1 MATAT
6 HKTNATR
13 REVLKIIEESRW
25 AFLNVGELVCATR
38 LPQLEITR
46 LRKLAATSPEDDPWR
61 GGYVQIDAFLTWHN
75 GRRRELEREH
85 PEI

>member
-6 HKTNATR
+6 HKASATR

-25 AFLNVGELVCATR
+25 AFLNVSELVCATR
-38 LPQLEITR
+38 LPQTEITR
-46 LRKLAATSPEDDPWR
+46 LRKLAATSPADDPWR
-61 GGYVQIDAFLTWHN
+61 GGYVQIDAFLDWHN
-75 GRRRELEREH
+75 GRRRELEHDH